1 MIKLFIHIQKLLIY
15 IADKSVIITIIR
27 RTRRAMAV
35 KSAIRHADK
44 MRRMRRGRQQFVI
57 QIGKKVRVYE
67 REQINNLIKA
77 GWLDKALTNYLELC
91 KYCIYINPSASDPV
105 GKKNKK
111 SKTTVKAK

>member
-15 IADKSVIITIIR
+15 ISDKSVVITIIR

-57 QIGKKVRVYE
+57 LIGKKVRVYE

-77 GWLDKALTNYLELC
+77 GWLDKALKNYMTLC
-91 KYCIYINPSASDPV
+91 KHCIYVTPSASDPV
-105 GKKNKK
+105 GKKVIVAK
-111 SKTTVKAK
+111 STANTK